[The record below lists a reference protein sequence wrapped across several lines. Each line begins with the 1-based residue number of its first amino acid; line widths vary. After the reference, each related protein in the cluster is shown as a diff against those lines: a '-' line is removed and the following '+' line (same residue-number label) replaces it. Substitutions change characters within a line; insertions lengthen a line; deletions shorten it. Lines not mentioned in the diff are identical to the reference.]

1 MALLGELQRVFENT
15 YGRAAGVE
23 LEACVVGPRRCAEL
37 MARCGADG
45 EAGEMSPWARFFY
58 YLEGR
63 DLRLALFFADEM
75 IDALEATDPRRAI
88 SESNV
93 LPFLVLAEEASHAL
107 HTTFAFGRD
116 GAGRVRGESFLA
128 ELELMAR
135 VDAYL
140 LLRHVVGAHRGALSA
155 TDRGWIRHQA
165 IGRWDVA
172 YEDPRLEA
180 RYRGA
185 ARSAARYVD
194 HLDGLDPA
202 ERVAELR
209 WFAALPGRIKRE
221 RLERLGG

>member
-1 MALLGELQRVFENT
+1 MALLGDLQRVFENT
-15 YGRAAGVE
+15 YGRVAGVE

-37 MARCGADG
+37 VARCGQAG
-45 EAGEMSPWARFFY
+45 EAGEMSRWARFFY
-58 YLEGR
+58 YLEGP

-116 GAGRVRGESFLA
+116 GAARVRGEAFLA

-135 VDAYL
+135 IDAYL
-140 LLRHVVGAHRGALSA
+140 LLRHVVGAHRGALTA
-155 TDRGWIRHQA
+155 ADRRWVRHQA
-165 IGRWDVA
+165 IERWDVA
-172 YEDPRLEA
+172 YADPRLEA

-185 ARSAARYVD
+185 ARGAARYAD
-194 HLDGLDPA
+194 HLDRLDPPR
-202 ERVAELR
+202 RVADLRRFAELPAR
-209 WFAALPGRIKRE
+209 AKQARVE
-221 RLERLGG
+221 RLSC